1 MTAHILVVDDNQPCT
16 EAIGLLLQNAGYQV
30 SVARYF
36 TDALAILECAPPPDL
51 LITDIVMPNSVN
63 GAALARMA
71 RMCNP
76 SIRVVYI
83 TGYDIPG
90 IDRKTFGPLL
100 RKPLADDQLL
110 TTIATELSRKPS
122 GSASV

>member
-1 MTAHILVVDDNQPCT
+1 MAPHILLVDDDQPFT
-16 EAIGLLLQNAGYQV
+16 EAIGLLLRNAGYQV
-30 SVARYF
+30 SVARHF
-36 TDALAILECAPPPDL
+36 KDALAILEYSPPPDL
-51 LITDIVMPNSVN
+51 LIADIVMPNSVN

-71 RMCNP
+71 RMRSP

-90 IDRKTFGPLL
+90 IDQETFGPLM

-110 TTIATELSRKPS
+110 ATVATELSAKDRR
-122 GSASV
+122 